1 MPYRGG
7 FTHKKGVKLTD
18 SLIFDES
25 CQKSYSIVVLCIY
38 IPNTIYIVYL
48 DSLLLAWVAQK
59 STENA

>member
-48 DSLLLAWVAQK
+48 DSLLLA
-59 STENA
+59 